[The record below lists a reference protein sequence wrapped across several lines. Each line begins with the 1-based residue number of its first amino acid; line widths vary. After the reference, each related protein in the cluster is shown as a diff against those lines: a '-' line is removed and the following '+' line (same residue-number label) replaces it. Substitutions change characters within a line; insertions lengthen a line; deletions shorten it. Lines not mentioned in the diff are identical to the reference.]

1 MRQDDVD
8 DEDDEL
14 DRGGDPLSL
23 EELDGWMTSINDSAT
38 AAQVEMPAAATIP
51 LDDTPSP
58 GQQAEVDYLKKEL
71 GDLGVVH
78 RELEGLENSEEQIA
92 NPFSFYH

>member
-1 MRQDDVD
+1 
-8 DEDDEL
+8 
-14 DRGGDPLSL
+14 
-23 EELDGWMTSINDSAT
+23 MTSINDSAT

-78 RELEGLENSEEQIA
+78 PELEGLENSEEQIA
-92 NPFSFYH
+92 NPFSFYHQQQEQRNASADEDEDEDDGLGLDFIA

>member
-1 MRQDDVD
+1 
-8 DEDDEL
+8 
-14 DRGGDPLSL
+14 
-23 EELDGWMTSINDSAT
+23 
-38 AAQVEMPAAATIP
+38 MPAAATIP

-71 GDLGVVH
+71 GDLGVSH
-78 RELEGLENSEEQIA
+78 SDLEGLANSGEKIA